1 MKIIC
6 KKGCSVKS
14 ALQIVS
20 EYIEKKGLEY
30 PLISGDLEIEISL
43 KNQKGEEYPGNNQTV
58 YFDEKE
64 LELLQRHEKTPD
76 YYNIDALT
84 GLYNRGKYE
93 RDIRMFQA
101 TGYERLTCVYMDV
114 VGLHEVLAHERARKG
129 SQDITQEIE
138 IYFNFLERYIPPS
151 LQPVLLST
159 EEQEELRKKEERK
172 DRLYQNYLKRKANG
186 AQKRYEDK
194 IKAKK
199 RAEMDAKK
207 ALIRAEDMK
216 KGVFSIVCSYQK
228 ENRANAA

>member
-84 GLYNRGKYE
+84 GLYNRGKFWNAISHPPCSRFFYPRRNRKNCE
-93 RDIRMFQA
+93 KKKNARIGSIR
-101 TGYERLTCVYMDV
+101 T
-114 VGLHEVLAHERARKG
+114 
-129 SQDITQEIE
+129 I
-138 IYFNFLERYIPPS
+138 
-151 LQPVLLST
+151 
-159 EEQEELRKKEERK
+159 
-172 DRLYQNYLKRKANG
+172 
-186 AQKRYEDK
+186 
-194 IKAKK
+194 
-199 RAEMDAKK
+199 
-207 ALIRAEDMK
+207 
-216 KGVFSIVCSYQK
+216 
-228 ENRANAA
+228 